1 VNYFLDTNICVAAI
15 NGRPAVIAE
24 RIADK
29 VARGDVVAISTIVL
43 FELQYGVAKSK
54 QVEKNARTLSTFLRP
69 LLIVPFDVQDAHVAG
84 ELRSALGRR
93 GEPIGPY
100 DCLIAAQALRA
111 EFVLVTANT
120 KEFER
125 VPSLRRENWI
135 V

>member
-1 VNYFLDTNICVAAI
+1 VNYLLDTNICVAAI
-15 NGRPAVIAE
+15 NERPAGVAE

-29 VARGDVVAISTIVL
+29 LAQGQVVAISAIVL

-69 LLIVPFDVQDAHVAG
+69 LLIVPFDVEDAHVAG
-84 ELRSALGRR
+84 ELRSALERR

-100 DCLIAAQALRA
+100 DYLIAAQAMRA

-125 VPSLRRENWI
+125 VSNLRCENWI
-135 V
+135 A